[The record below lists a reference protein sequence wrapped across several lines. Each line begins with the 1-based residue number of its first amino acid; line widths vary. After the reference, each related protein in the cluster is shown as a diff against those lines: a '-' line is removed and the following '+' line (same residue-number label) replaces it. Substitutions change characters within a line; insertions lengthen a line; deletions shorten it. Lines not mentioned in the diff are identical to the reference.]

1 MKMNTWESKP
11 DSHSNPRPIT
21 VRIACLELEVQVS
34 LLTKETYS
42 KAVDEARA
50 GFMSSGDP
58 LPVLKGR
65 TSLVDEA
72 VISAFGK
79 AIQGG
84 FQERLAL
91 LAVGGYG
98 RQELFPSS
106 DVDLL
111 LLAAKTPDSAQ
122 EKAEISEFLR
132 ILWDMGLRVSQS
144 VRTVEECC
152 RLHEGNFELTVSL
165 LDRRL
170 LAGNL
175 SLFTSLNDRFGRFLH
190 SEQRELTRRLCRMA
204 RSRHARFSDT
214 IYRLEPDLKETPG
227 GLRDLQTIHW
237 LSLVRGEAASTE
249 DNDPRSRHFLYS
261 VRCFLH
267 YLTGRDANLLSF
279 EAQDE
284 ISAAPFSPWQDPA
297 EWMRAYF
304 RHASAVWKRTLFELE
319 AGESQ
324 DRSLL
329 SNFRDWRSRLSN
341 SEFTVSRDLVFL
353 RNPQEL
359 GSDPDLPLR
368 LIRFVAKHGVALAR
382 TTEKRLVDHLFEWAR
397 LYDSDP
403 PQAGFWKDFL
413 SQPHGV
419 PALRAMAATGFLTA
433 VIPEWERIE
442 HLVVRDFYHQ
452 YTVDEHTLMALQ
464 SLWELP
470 ASDLKLAALAEES
483 ENDLWLLK
491 LALLLH
497 DIGKG
502 SGKDHSQEA
511 VRLARRFLD
520 RTGLD
525 EVDAATVLFLIENHL
540 ALSTVLQAR
549 DLDNPE
555 TARYIATLT
564 KTGERL
570 RLLTLMTYADIAG
583 VNPTAMTAWR
593 AEQLWRLYRI
603 GHRQIAGALSEL
615 RFNTASNAYGEVSPQ
630 LKEFLEG
637 LPLRYLWTHSRQ
649 RAEAHCL
656 LYERAKDTSVAV
668 EIDRQEGVFTLTIL
682 AQDRPF
688 LFASLAGA
696 IASFGLNIVR
706 AEAFSNRAGYV
717 VDCFSFLDPAR
728 NLDLNPPELERLRLV
743 MKKVA
748 LGETRAEDLLKH
760 RPTRKAPG
768 RAGGIEPTVGVD
780 MESAASTTLFE
791 VMAQDRAGL
800 LYSLAAAISRH
811 GCNIEVVLVD
821 TEAHKAIDVFHVTK
835 QGSKLAREEAEALKT
850 ALLAACLP

>member
-1 MKMNTWESKP
+1 M
-11 DSHSNPRPIT
+11 
-21 VRIACLELEVQVS
+21 S
-34 LLTKETYS
+34 LLTKETYA
-42 KAVDEARA
+42 KAAGDARA
-50 GFMSSGDP
+50 RFMSSGDP
-58 LPVLKGR
+58 LPILKGR
-65 TSLVDEA
+65 TALVDEA
-72 VISAFGK
+72 VASAFGA
-79 AIQGG
+79 AIQGS
-84 FQERLAL
+84 FKERLAL

-98 RQELFPSS
+98 RRELFPCS

-111 LLAAKTPDSAQ
+111 LLAGKTPDSAQ
-122 EKAEISEFLR
+122 EKAGISEFLR

-175 SLFTSLNDRFGRFLH
+175 SLFTSLNERFGRFLH
-190 SEQRELTRRLCRMA
+190 SEQRDLTRRLCRMA
-204 RSRHARFSDT
+204 RSRHARFNDT

-237 LSLVRGEAASTE
+237 LALVRGEAPAIE
-249 DNDPRSRHFLYS
+249 DDDPRSRHFLYS

-304 RHASAVWKRTLFELE
+304 RHASAIWKKTLYELE

-324 DRSLL
+324 DRGLL

-341 SEFTVSRDLVFL
+341 AEFTVSRDLVFL
-353 RNPQEL
+353 RNPQQLE
-359 GSDPDLPLR
+359 SDPDLPLR

-382 TTEKRLVDHLFEWAR
+382 TTGKRLVDHVFEWAR
-397 LYDSDP
+397 HYDSDP

-419 PALRAMAATGFLTA
+419 PALRAMAATGFLVA

-464 SLWELP
+464 SLWDLS
-470 ASDLKLAALAEES
+470 ASGLKLAALAEES
-483 ENDLWLLK
+483 QNDLWLLK

-511 VRLARRFLD
+511 VSLGRRFLE

-525 EVDAATVLFLIENHL
+525 EVDAAIVLFLIENHL
-540 ALSTVLQAR
+540 ALSTVLQSR

-555 TARYIATLT
+555 TARYIAALT
-564 KTGERL
+564 KTDERL

-615 RFNTASNAYGEVSPQ
+615 RFDTASNAYGDVSPQ

-649 RAEAHCL
+649 RAEAHCRL
-656 LYERAKDTSVAV
+656 HEKAKDTGVAL
-668 EIDRQEGVFTLTIL
+668 EIERQEGVFNLTVL

-743 MKKVA
+743 IKKVA
-748 LGETRAEDLLKH
+748 LGGTRAEDLLKH

-768 RAGGIEPTVGVD
+768 RAGGVEPSVTVD
-780 MESAASTTLFE
+780 TESAASTTLFE
-791 VMAQDRAGL
+791 VVAQDRPGL
-800 LYSLAAAISRH
+800 LYSLATAISRH

-821 TEAHKAIDVFHVTK
+821 TEAHKAIDAFHVTK
-835 QGSKLAREEAEALKT
+835 QGSKLSREETEALKT
-850 ALLAACLP
+850 ALLAACRS